1 MDKYILLN
9 LINHLPHAIFWKDC
23 NLVFQGCNRIF
34 AEKLG
39 FSEPQDIIG
48 KTDFDVLPAEA
59 AAKYRRDDKLVIES
73 GKAKLDYEETFI
85 QPDGSKRTVLVSKVP
100 FYDDKKVIV
109 GILGIY
115 TDITQRK
122 KQEEQLKKAK
132 KSSEAANR
140 AKDEFIR
147 NMSHDIRTP
156 LSGIIG
162 MSSLLEQE
170 AHTPEQ
176 KEHAHMVNMS
186 SEQLLILLNSVLEIV
201 ATGSAIES
209 NIKFSKF
216 NIYELIQYICDLE
229 LPAIKIK
236 NLDLKISIDNEV
248 PKFIQT
254 DQIKLH
260 RILLNLLG
268 NAVKFTNKG
277 YIEIIVRVEKKCG
290 NKINLEFLIR
300 DTGIGIKPEDKQ
312 KIFTRFYRAN
322 PSAQGIYSGYG
333 VGLHI
338 VKKYTKLLKGH
349 IAVESNVGQGT
360 TFSVTIPVQAVAN
373 KHDLT
378 KNDEA
383 HNSVNVVNTTVW
395 LKNGD
400 KPCILIVEDNA
411 IALKTAETILK
422 QASCQFQSAQNG
434 ARAIELFRE
443 YKFDLILLDIGLP
456 DIYGNELT
464 KIFRRIEQ
472 EENQVSTPII
482 GLTAYSPANTEAV
495 LLKAGM
501 NKVIT
506 KPFRLAA
513 LNELLATFVKDK
525 VAIKDNIAKQAD
537 LVNLFSAVKQ
547 HPLVDIEQGT
557 NAIGSVNA
565 LTELLQMLL
574 NETPA
579 HLNELEQAWLEKNIV
594 LMSRVIHKMK
604 GGALCCG
611 AVQMQHAC
619 HIFEQHLNS
628 LAVQEL
634 ANLLQQFILIVKH
647 TLIEIKTWL
656 ALNNSTLQSF

>member
-34 AEKLG
+34 AKKLG

-48 KTDFDVLPAEA
+48 KTDFDLLPAEA
-59 AAKYRRDDKLVIES
+59 AVKYRRDDKMVIES
-73 GKAKLDYEETFI
+73 GRAKLDYEETFI
-85 QPDGSKRTVLVSKVP
+85 QPNGKKRTVLVSKVP

-132 KSSEAANR
+132 KNSEAANR

-170 AHTPEQ
+170 AHTPEDR
-176 KEHAHMVNMS
+176 EHAHMLNIS
-186 SEQLLILLNSVLEIV
+186 SEQLLILLNSVLDIV
-201 ATGSAIES
+201 ATGSAIEADT
-209 NIKFSKF
+209 KLSKF

-236 NLDLKISIDNEV
+236 NLDLKINIEKEV

-277 YIEIIVRVEKKCG
+277 CIEIIVRLENKSG
-290 NKINLEFLIR
+290 NKTNLEFLIK

-338 VKKYTKLLKGH
+338 VKKYTKLLKGR

-360 TFSVTIPVQAVAN
+360 TFCVTIPVQVVAN
-373 KHDLT
+373 KNDLT

-383 HNSVNVVNTTVW
+383 QYITTVVNTSVW

-422 QASCQFQSAQNG
+422 QAHCQFQSAQNG

-472 EENQVSTPII
+472 EENKIATPII
-482 GLTAYSPANTEAV
+482 GLTAYSPANTEAM

-513 LNELLATFVKDK
+513 LNELLAIFVKDK
-525 VAIKDNIAKQAD
+525 VLTTDDIANQAD
-537 LVNLFSAVKQ
+537 LANLFSEVTQ
-547 HPLVDIEQGT
+547 YPLIDVEQGINT
-557 NAIGSVNA
+557 IGSINA

-574 NETPA
+574 SETPD
-579 HLNELEQAWLEKNIV
+579 HLKELEQAWDKENIV
-594 LMSRVIHKMK
+594 LMSRIIHKMK

-611 AVQMQHAC
+611 AAQMQHAC
-619 HIFEQHLNS
+619 HVFEQNLNS
-628 LAVQEL
+628 STAEEL
-634 ANLLQQFILIVKH
+634 AKLLEQFILIVKR
-647 TLIEIKTWL
+647 TLIEIESWL
-656 ALNNSTLQSF
+656 AKNNPTL

>member
-34 AEKLG
+34 AKKLG

-48 KTDFDVLPAEA
+48 KTDFDLLPAEA
-59 AAKYRRDDKLVIES
+59 AVKYRRDDKMVIES
-73 GKAKLDYEETFI
+73 GQAKLDYEETFI
-85 QPDGSKRTVLVSKVP
+85 QPNGAKRTVLVSKVP

-132 KSSEAANR
+132 KNSEAANR

-170 AHTPEQ
+170 AHTHEER
-176 KEHAHMVNMS
+176 EHAHMLNIS

-201 ATGSAIES
+201 ATGSAIEADS
-209 NIKFSKF
+209 KLSKF

-236 NLDLKISIDNEV
+236 NLDLKVNIDKEV

-254 DQIKLH
+254 DQVKLH

-277 YIEIIVRVEKKCG
+277 CIEIIVRLEKKCG
-290 NKINLEFLIR
+290 NKTNLEFLIK

-349 IAVESNVGQGT
+349 IAVESHVGQGT
-360 TFSVTIPVQAVAN
+360 TFSVTIPVYVVAN

-378 KNDEA
+378 TNDEA
-383 HNSVNVVNTTVW
+383 QYTTTVVNTSVW

-422 QASCQFQSAQNG
+422 QANCQFQSAQNG

-472 EENQVSTPII
+472 EENIIATPII
-482 GLTAYSPANTEAV
+482 GLTAYSPANTEAM

-513 LNELLATFVKDK
+513 LNELLTIFVKDK
-525 VAIKDNIAKQAD
+525 VSTTDNIAKPTSLA
-537 LVNLFSAVKQ
+537 NLFFEVTKY
-547 HPLVDIEQGT
+547 PLIDVEQGINT
-557 NAIGSVNA
+557 IGSVSS
-565 LTELLQMLL
+565 LTELLQMLF
-574 NETPA
+574 NETPT
-579 HLNELEQAWLEKNIV
+579 HLKELEQAWHEENIV
-594 LMSRVIHKMK
+594 LMGRVIHKMK

-611 AVQMQHAC
+611 AAQMQYAC
-619 HIFEQHLNS
+619 HVFEQKLNG
-628 LAVQEL
+628 LTMNEL
-634 ANLLQQFILIVKH
+634 TDVLEQFTLIVKR
-647 TLIEIKTWL
+647 TLVEIKTWL
-656 ALNNSTLQSF
+656 AKNKSKL